1 MIDYGT
7 TLALIAVGS
16 LIPTYVAL
24 YLVSNLRFAHIRYIV
39 ALGVG
44 INFWYFLDTMGDA
57 SKLNVDL
64 SITSFGGSDPNG
76 VYLHFAVIAAFVAGM
91 ATLAIFDHFVKPS
104 SKGQASMQK
113 LPSEGMRSK
122 SLFLIPAAVAAVMG
136 IHSLGEAW
144 NFAVTASGASAST
157 LTDIFGGL
165 SPLISYPIHKFLE
178 ATIIAAIYSAYVKR
192 TDMSVKAK
200 WQIPV
205 LGLLFA
211 LTSVIG
217 SAIGYYYVSADTTY
231 FFAFG
236 VTSAFYAVIRLVE
249 PISLN
254 FRIGENAPSYLGL
267 KIFVAVTLGFFL
279 LYSAALL
286 H

>member
-1 MIDYGT
+1 MIDYRT
-7 TLALIAVGS
+7 TLALIAIGS
-16 LIPTYVAL
+16 LIPTYIAL
-24 YLVSNLRFAHIRYIV
+24 YLVSSLKFVHIRYIV
-39 ALGVG
+39 ALGLG

-57 SKLNVDL
+57 VFLKKDQST
-64 SITSFGGSDPNG
+64 TSFGGDDPIG
-76 VYLHFAVIAAFVAGM
+76 VYLHFALIAAFVGGM
-91 ATLAIFDHFVKPS
+91 ATLAIFDHFVRPT
-104 SKGQASMQK
+104 SKGQTSMRK
-113 LPSEGMRSK
+113 LASEGMHSK
-122 SLFLIPAAVAAVMG
+122 ALFLIPAAVAAVMG

-144 NFAVTASGASAST
+144 NFAVTASGASATT

-178 ATIIAAIYSAYVKR
+178 ATIIATIYSAYVKR
-192 TDMSVKAK
+192 SDISVKTK

-217 SAIGYYYVSADTTY
+217 SGIGYYYVSADTTY

-236 VTSAFYAVIRLVE
+236 VTSALYAVIRLVE
-249 PISLN
+249 PIDLN
-254 FRIGENAPSYLGL
+254 FRVGENAPSYLGP
-267 KIFVAVTLGFFL
+267 KIFVAVTFGFFL